1 MKSYL
6 ECWSK
11 YAVFSGRSSRKEYWM
26 WVLFYVIFGFV
37 ASIIDLLLGLC
48 VDPVFAAFNLV
59 YGIFALTAFLP
70 SLAVTS
76 RRLHD
81 IGKSGWLM
89 LISLIPIIGI
99 IVLLVFLCKKG
110 DAGEN
115 RFGPEAVTL

>member
-6 ECWSK
+6 ECWAK
-11 YAVFSGRSSRKEYWM
+11 YTVFSGRASRKEYWM
-26 WVLFYVIFGFV
+26 WVLFSVIFSIA
-37 ASIIDLLLGLC
+37 ASIIDLLLGSC
-48 VDPVFAAFNLV
+48 IDPVFAVFNPV
-59 YGIFALTAFLP
+59 RGIFSLAGFLP

-89 LISLIPIIGI
+89 LISFIPIIGI
-99 IVLLVFLCKKG
+99 IVLLVLFCKKG